1 MVLFLFFYLSFV
13 LRFLLG
19 RMFLGAFFIF
29 LFGFDIYLWLPN
41 KLRTTPFDF
50 LFLFLFLFL
59 VFFSR
64 LHLRSGLGVQRGHG
78 DILAIGISTYSILI
92 IIS

>member
-50 LFLFLFLFL
+50 LFLFL